1 MLCKMPETKSNHTM
15 KSMGEK
21 KTGLGKSLEDIP
33 YWGMRPMT
41 DVCGGSEGL

>member
-1 MLCKMPETKSNHTM
+1 MLCEMPETKSNHTM

-21 KTGLGKSLEDIP
+21 KTGLGKSLDIP
-33 YWGMRPMT
+33 YWGMRPMS